1 MTDPIKSKT
10 FERSTGNIQI
20 NFVNKDKDKTNFEA
34 IEIIKFDKSGKKIDT
49 YQFTGMNLI
58 QEECP
63 IAGRENQKNVFAKD
77 GSGRDNKGIPVEH
90 NIVYMK
96 ANGFDASF
104 DDKQIAQYINN
115 SLGTSEGKAK
125 DNNTKFNHISDYSPI
140 DGTGYISEIK
150 NPDGT
155 TKFKYTSS
163 LFTERKKPEAKLKT
177 DSLIESEWP
186 NAEFLKNK

>member
-1 MTDPIKSKT
+1 MPDPIKQHYMHTK
-10 FERSTGNIQI
+10 TGNYIV
-20 NFVNKDKDKTNFEA
+20 NFYDTDNNKSNYERIEIVKCDKDFKN
-34 IEIIKFDKSGKKIDT
+34 KQT
-49 YQFTGMNLI
+49 YAFTGLNII

-63 IAGRENQKNVFAKD
+63 IAGRENQKTIFAKD

-96 ANGFDASF
+96 ANGFDASV
-104 DDKQIAQYINN
+104 DDEQLAQYINN

-125 DNNTKFNHISDYSPI
+125 DNNTKFNHISDCSPI
-140 DGTGYISEIK
+140 DGTGTISETK

-155 TKFKYTSS
+155 TIFKYTST

-177 DSLIESEWP
+177 DNLEESEWP